1 MAHTKDPLSA
11 DQIAAL
17 PYRPCVG
24 LMIIN
29 REGLIFAGQR
39 FDSPQA
45 AWQMP
50 QGGIDPGETPIQAGL
65 RELHEET
72 GLSDDLV
79 ELIAETP
86 DWVTYDLPDDLLGK
100 VWGGAY
106 RGQKQRWFAYR
117 FVGRDDQINIATAH
131 PEFSQWCW
139 VAADALVAGIEPF
152 KRTVYETVI
161 SAFRPH
167 LT

>member
-1 MAHTKDPLSA
+1 MAHTQDPLSA

-24 LMIIN
+24 LVIIN

-39 FDSPQA
+39 FDSPQP

-50 QGGIDPGETPIQAGL
+50 QGGIDPGETPMQAGL

-100 VWGGAY
+100 VCGGAY

-131 PEFSQWCW
+131 PEFSQWSW
-139 VAADALVAGIEPF
+139 VAADALMAGIVPF

>member
-1 MAHTKDPLSA
+1 MAHTQNPLGA

-24 LMIIN
+24 LVIIN

-39 FDSPQA
+39 FDSPQP

-50 QGGIDPGETPIQAGL
+50 QGGIDPGETPMQAGL
-65 RELHEET
+65 RELQEET
-72 GLSDDLV
+72 GLSSDLV

-139 VAADALVAGIEPF
+139 VAADDLVAGIVPF
-152 KRTVYETVI
+152 KRSVYETVI
-161 SAFRPH
+161 SEFRPY

>member
-1 MAHTKDPLSA
+1 MAHTQDPLSA

-24 LMIIN
+24 LVIIN

-39 FDSPQA
+39 FDSPQP

-50 QGGIDPGETPIQAGL
+50 QGGIDPGETPMQAGL

-100 VWGGAY
+100 VWG
-106 RGQKQRWFAYR
+106 RGLSGPK
-117 FVGRDDQINIATAH
+117 T
-131 PEFSQWCW
+131 
-139 VAADALVAGIEPF
+139 ALV
-152 KRTVYETVI
+152 RI
-161 SAFRPH
+161 SLCWAR
-167 LT
+167 